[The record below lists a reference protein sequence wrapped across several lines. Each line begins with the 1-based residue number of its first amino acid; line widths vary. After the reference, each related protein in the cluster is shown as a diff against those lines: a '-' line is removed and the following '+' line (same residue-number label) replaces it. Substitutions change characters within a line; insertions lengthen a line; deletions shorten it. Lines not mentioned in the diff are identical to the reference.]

1 MNFEELSEI
10 WKSQNEN
17 EAKIEINKKIFLAL
31 SLNSVK
37 NKLREVKWSSII
49 EVAINYI
56 WAIFL
61 VGFII
66 NNFSE
71 FKFSLPGIILFLI
84 AVYSIVI
91 ETYKLVLYHSINHH
105 QSILKAQHKLEK
117 LNYLEKFDINS
128 LYFFIPIFFIPFII
142 VATKGFLGIDIYDLG
157 FSEREMISGF
167 LGSFV
172 VSVVVVFFLRK
183 YPNKEMR
190 EALEYLRELKD
201 MV

>member
-157 FSEREMISGF
+157 FSEREMISCF